1 MRQTPDVDESHLK
14 ELTYLY
20 EQLTAEERDELLQCV
35 LLAAP
40 RWGEA
45 MIAVLE
51 ELLLCHTT
59 DELPKEHNLSQ
70 TANGRPGPLAA

>member
-1 MRQTPDVDESHLK
+1 MLSM
-14 ELTYLY
+14 
-20 EQLTAEERDELLQCV
+20 EERDELLQCV

-40 RWGEA
+40 RGGEA

-59 DELPKEHNLSQ
+59 DELPKEHKPEPD
-70 TANGRPGPLAA
+70 G